1 MTETLNNQLLDTDV
15 AVARL
20 QQAGIKPTS
29 QRIEIARVIFS
40 CPQHLS
46 ADQVLARLQTI
57 GQHCSRATVY
67 NTLGLFQ
74 RRGLVREVVVDPTRV
89 FFDSTPGPHHHF
101 YNVDTG
107 EIADIDESAV
117 RLSRLPDLPNGTE
130 LDGTDVIVRIRKAR

>member
-1 MTETLNNQLLDTDV
+1 MNNLLLDTDV

-20 QQAGIKPTS
+20 QHAGIKPTA
-29 QRIEIARVIFS
+29 QRVEIARVLLS
-40 CPQHLS
+40 HPQHIS
-46 ADQVLARLQTI
+46 ADQLLARLQAV
-57 GQHCSRATVY
+57 GHDCSRATVY

-107 EIADIDESAV
+107 EISDIEESAV
-117 RLSRLPDLPNGTE
+117 SLSSLPELPEGTV
-130 LDGTDVIVRIRKAR
+130 LDGTDIIVRIRKAR